1 MSWGE
6 LGSGIQ
12 AVPGNSLHTAYERA
26 LTGGVFIDTVFYV
39 YSRKKSSGG
48 VYAPRPIF
56 ASSAMLKPASSYF
69 NSLLGGRFQE
79 GQVGNIDAGFPEDK
93 PTSMD
98 EYDYDSD
105 SDLELDDDDAPQALD
120 VVHDD
125 IDVAA
130 DASGNWETMYHI
142 ESAPVRIVVSE
153 QDVVVSES
161 TTHTTV
167 SIFNLV
173 PLSRRL
179 SVCLSI
185 DCVCQAPTTS
195 PAPQASTNET
205 VQPSPTIQH
214 DTIVTAR
221 MGRIVLI
228 RDFAYTTW
236 LALLY
241 YLGTKELVF
250 APLRSKGERGQR
262 APRRCSPKSMY
273 RLAHMLDLN
282 DVKTLAIQNLRSQL
296 QTKIIFPELFSS
308 VTTTYPEITQALV
321 DYFMQYHNSNDVI
334 QAAPTWIDKVASG
347 ELANCSSTFKALVIR
362 LLSVPPSAQ
371 RGYRY

>member
-161 TTHTTV
+161 TTHTT
-167 SIFNLV
+167 
-173 PLSRRL
+173 
-179 SVCLSI
+179 
-185 DCVCQAPTTS
+185 APTTS